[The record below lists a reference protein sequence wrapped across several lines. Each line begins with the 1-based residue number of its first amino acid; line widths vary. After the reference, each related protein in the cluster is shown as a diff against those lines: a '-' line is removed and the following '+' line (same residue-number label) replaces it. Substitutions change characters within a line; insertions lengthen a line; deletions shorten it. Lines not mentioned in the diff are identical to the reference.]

1 MSFFTRLVILRST
14 SAFNVVDQTTRTCRG
29 GSLRGSG
36 CWHGLP
42 QAAKEELTIGTVN
55 NADMILMQRLSKEF
69 EKKSGIKL
77 HWVVLGESVLRQRLT
92 VDISTGSNTFDVITI
107 GSYETPLWGARGWLV
122 PLDDLGRI
130 INTKIFFR

>member
-1 MSFFTRLVILRST
+1 MWSTKQLVL
-14 SAFNVVDQTTRTCRG
+14 AAAAVCAAVAVG
-29 GSLRGSG
+29 MVY
-36 CWHGLP
+36 P

-107 GSYETPLWGARGWLV
+107 GSYETPLWGARGWE
-122 PLDDLGRI
+122 RI
-130 INTKIFFR
+130 INMKIFLK